1 MVDFVKTNHVEVPA
15 PYELTKQVNRV
26 IINAPIETVWEALT
40 KPGVVMDFFFGS
52 VMHTTELA
60 PGAPVHMRSPNG
72 KYTAVVGEVIE
83 YDPPRLFSMTFKFTN
98 FDDPEC
104 IVRHELKEVP
114 EGTEYTL
121 ISDQV
126 PVGTKSEKQMAQG
139 GQFIVKTLK
148 GVVEKGK
155 APMGSR
161 MILMMIK
168 MFSPFTPKKC
178 RVENWPMKGQA

>member
-1 MVDFVKTNHVEVPA
+1 MAEFVNTDHLEVPS
-15 PYELTKQVNRV
+15 PFELTKQVNRV

-60 PGAPVHMRSPNG
+60 PGAPVHMRTPNG
-72 KYTAVVGEVIE
+72 KYTGVVGEVIE
-83 YDPPRLFSMTFKFTN
+83 FEPPRLFSMTFKFTN

-104 IVRHELKEVP
+104 IIRHELKEIP

-126 PVGTKSEKQMAQG
+126 PVGTQTEKQMAQG
-139 GQFIVKTLK
+139 GKFIINTLK
-148 GVVEKGK
+148 SVIEKGK
-155 APMGSR
+155 PSLGNR
-161 MILMMIK
+161 MILLMIK
-168 MFSPFTPKKC
+168 MMGPFTPKKC
-178 RVENWPMKGQA
+178 RAENWPMER